1 MENYNY
7 TVFEVEVDNLIEEP
21 KKIQLLIKQV
31 LEKNRNEARE
41 PFGTKMA
48 RGGG

>member
-1 MENYNY
+1 M
-7 TVFEVEVDNLIEEP
+7 VSEVEVGNLIKEP
-21 KKIQLLIKQV
+21 RKIQLLIKQV
-31 LEKNRNEARE
+31 LEKNRKEARE